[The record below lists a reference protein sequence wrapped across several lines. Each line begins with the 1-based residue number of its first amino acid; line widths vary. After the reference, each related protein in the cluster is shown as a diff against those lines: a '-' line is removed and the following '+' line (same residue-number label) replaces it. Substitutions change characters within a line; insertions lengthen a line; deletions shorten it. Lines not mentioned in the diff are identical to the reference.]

1 MIMARKQEVQM
12 KLKIRIAYELLILLI
27 LVFMLSSAYTMR
39 TDIVDYR
46 DYQGVYT
53 VTDYKS
59 FWIDEDSL
67 PAGGKDIIEFTLKDE
82 KAANTDITFFAVHQ
96 EIEMYID
103 DELVY
108 SGKRGDKNPFGKT
121 PGNLWASVRLNS
133 GDIGKLIR
141 IEITPAYKDVKGALP
156 EIYIGDSTT
165 ILLEEFRNDIFTA
178 IVAFVTFIVGMG
190 FLIWVLYNK
199 SNLSIDTRL
208 FYLACFAVFIGLWKL
223 TDLRIIPLLID
234 NPVLVSYMPL
244 LSLALIIVPFT
255 LFMGELFKDDK
266 KWKYNALCIAS
277 LVYGFVIVVLQMFNI
292 TDVRELLTINHGLMA
307 ILILLGISGSIIT
320 IVKNGWTMTIKLNTF
335 CILLCFM
342 GTVADLLLFYT
353 VKAKIV
359 SCFGIVAFLIYIIV
373 LGFESIK
380 ESRRLINEGK
390 KAQKYQN
397 IAFHDQ
403 LTTLYSR
410 SAFVDYTKPEEF
422 VPDGVII
429 VLCDLNNLK
438 YCNDHF
444 GHEAGDRYLIE
455 SAKVIKEVFEK
466 CGRCFRM
473 GGDEFA
479 IIMRNKTVEECERY
493 IGELRN
499 KQAEYRKAH
508 PEEFP
513 IYIACGFAAFDGTVD
528 HDIND
533 TMRRA
538 DKRMYADKYR
548 IKQTVGVDNR

>member
-1 MIMARKQEVQM
+1 M
-12 KLKIRIAYELLILLI
+12 KLKIRIAYELLFLLI
-27 LVFMLSSAYTMR
+27 LVFMLYSAYTMR

-46 DYQGVYT
+46 DCQGVYT

-121 PGNLWASVRLNS
+121 PGSFWASVRLNS
-133 GDIGKLIR
+133 DDIGKQIR

-165 ILLEEFRNDIFTA
+165 ILLEEFRNDIFIA

-244 LSLALIIVPFT
+244 LSLALVIVPFT

-342 GTVADLLLFYT
+342 GTVADLLLFYK

-359 SCFGIVAFLIYIIV
+359 SCFGIVALLIYIIV

-538 DKRMYADKYR
+538 DKCMYADKYR

>member
-1 MIMARKQEVQM
+1 MVGNQEVQM
-12 KLKIRIAYELLILLI
+12 KLKIRIAYELLFLLI
-27 LVFMLSSAYTMR
+27 LVFMLYSAYTMR

-46 DYQGVYT
+46 DCQGVYT

-121 PGNLWASVRLNS
+121 PGSLWASVRLNS

-244 LSLALIIVPFT
+244 LSLALVIVPFT
-255 LFMGELFKDDK
+255 LFMGEMFKDDK

-342 GTVADLLLFYT
+342 GTVADLLLFYK

-359 SCFGIVAFLIYIIV
+359 SCFGIVALLIYIIV

>member
-1 MIMARKQEVQM
+1 MVGNQEVQM
-12 KLKIRIAYELLILLI
+12 KLKIRIAYELLFLLI
-27 LVFMLSSAYTMR
+27 LVFMLYSAYTMR

-46 DYQGVYT
+46 DCQGVYT

-82 KAANTDITFFAVHQ
+82 NAANTDITFFAVHQ

-121 PGNLWASVRLNS
+121 PGSFWASVRLNS
-133 GDIGKLIR
+133 DDIGKLIR
-141 IEITPAYKDVKGALP
+141 FEITPAYKDVKGALP

-244 LSLALIIVPFT
+244 LSLALVIVPFT
-255 LFMGELFKDDK
+255 LFMGEMFKDDK

-342 GTVADLLLFYT
+342 GTVADLLLFYK

-359 SCFGIVAFLIYIIV
+359 SCFGIVALLIYIIV

>member
-1 MIMARKQEVQM
+1 MVGNQEVQM
-12 KLKIRIAYELLILLI
+12 KLKIRIAYELLFLLI
-27 LVFMLSSAYTMR
+27 LVFMLYSAYTMR

-46 DYQGVYT
+46 DCQGVYT

-82 KAANTDITFFAVHQ
+82 NAANTDITFFAVHQ

-121 PGNLWASVRLNS
+121 PGSFWASVRLNS
-133 GDIGKLIR
+133 DDIGKLIR
-141 IEITPAYKDVKGALP
+141 FEITPAYKDVKGALP
-156 EIYIGDSTT
+156 EIYIGDSKT
-165 ILLEEFRNDIFTA
+165 ILLEEFRNDIFIA

-244 LSLALIIVPFT
+244 LSLALVIVPFT

-342 GTVADLLLFYT
+342 GTVADLLLFYK

-359 SCFGIVAFLIYIIV
+359 SCFGIVALLIYIIV

>member
-1 MIMARKQEVQM
+1 M
-12 KLKIRIAYELLILLI
+12 KLKIRIAYGLLFLLI
-27 LVFMLSSAYTMR
+27 LVFMLYSAYTMR

-46 DYQGVYT
+46 DCQGVYT

-82 KAANTDITFFAVHQ
+82 NAANTDITFFAVHQ

-121 PGNLWASVRLNS
+121 PGSFWASVRLNS
-133 GDIGKLIR
+133 DDIGKLIR
-141 IEITPAYKDVKGALP
+141 FEITPAYKDVKGALP
-156 EIYIGDSTT
+156 EIYIGDSKT
-165 ILLEEFRNDIFTA
+165 ILLEEFRNDIFIA

-244 LSLALIIVPFT
+244 LSLALVIVPFT
-255 LFMGELFKDDK
+255 LFMGEMFKDDK

-342 GTVADLLLFYT
+342 GTVADLLLFYK

-359 SCFGIVAFLIYIIV
+359 SCFGIVALLIYIIV

>member
-1 MIMARKQEVQM
+1 M
-12 KLKIRIAYELLILLI
+12 KLKIRIAYELLFLLI

-59 FWIDEDSL
+59 FWLDEDSL

-121 PGNLWASVRLNS
+121 PGSLWASVRLNS

-244 LSLALIIVPFT
+244 LSLALVIVPFT

-335 CILLCFM
+335 CLLLCFM
-342 GTVADLLLFYT
+342 GTVADLLLFYK

-373 LGFESIK
+373 LGFASIK

-422 VPDGVII
+422 VPDDVII

-455 SAKVIKEVFEK
+455 SAKVIKEVFEN

-499 KQAEYRKAH
+499 KQAEYRKDH

-513 IYIACGFAAFDGTVD
+513 IYIACGFAAFDGTAD

-538 DKRMYADKYR
+538 DKCMYADKYR

>member
-1 MIMARKQEVQM
+1 M
-12 KLKIRIAYELLILLI
+12 KLKIRIAYELLFLLI

-59 FWIDEDSL
+59 FWLDEDSL

-82 KAANTDITFFAVHQ
+82 NAANTDITFFAVHQ

-121 PGNLWASVRLNS
+121 PGSFWASVRLNS
-133 GDIGKLIR
+133 DDIGKLIR
-141 IEITPAYKDVKGALP
+141 FEITPAYKDVKGALP

-165 ILLEEFRNDIFTA
+165 ILLEEFRNDIFIA

-244 LSLALIIVPFT
+244 LSLALVIVPFT
-255 LFMGELFKDDK
+255 LFMGEMFKDDK

-342 GTVADLLLFYT
+342 GTVADLLLFYK

-359 SCFGIVAFLIYIIV
+359 SCFGIVALLIYIIV

-455 SAKVIKEVFEK
+455 SAKVIKEVFEN

>member
-1 MIMARKQEVQM
+1 M
-12 KLKIRIAYELLILLI
+12 KLKIRIAYELLFLLI

-59 FWIDEDSL
+59 FWLDEDSL

-121 PGNLWASVRLNS
+121 PGSLWASVRLNL

-244 LSLALIIVPFT
+244 LSLALVIVPFT

-335 CILLCFM
+335 CLLLCFM
-342 GTVADLLLFYT
+342 GTVADLLLFYK

-373 LGFESIK
+373 LGFASIK

-422 VPDGVII
+422 VPDDVII

-455 SAKVIKEVFEK
+455 SAKVIKEVFEN

-499 KQAEYRKAH
+499 KQAEYRKDH

>member
-1 MIMARKQEVQM
+1 MVGNQEVQM
-12 KLKIRIAYELLILLI
+12 KLKIRIAYELLFLLI
-27 LVFMLSSAYTMR
+27 LVFMLYSAYTMR

-46 DYQGVYT
+46 DCQGVYT

-82 KAANTDITFFAVHQ
+82 NAANTDITFFAVHQ

-121 PGNLWASVRLNS
+121 PGSFWASVRLNS
-133 GDIGKLIR
+133 DDIGKLIR
-141 IEITPAYKDVKGALP
+141 FEITPAYKDVKGALP
-156 EIYIGDSTT
+156 EIYIGDSKT
-165 ILLEEFRNDIFTA
+165 ILLEEFRNDIFIA

-244 LSLALIIVPFT
+244 LSLALVIVPFT
-255 LFMGELFKDDK
+255 LFMGEMFKDDK

-342 GTVADLLLFYT
+342 GTVADLLLFYK

-359 SCFGIVAFLIYIIV
+359 SCFGIVALLIYIIV

>member
-1 MIMARKQEVQM
+1 M
-12 KLKIRIAYELLILLI
+12 KLKIRIAYELLFLLI

-59 FWIDEDSL
+59 FWLDEDSL

-121 PGNLWASVRLNS
+121 PGSLWASVRLNS

-244 LSLALIIVPFT
+244 LSLALVIVPFT

-335 CILLCFM
+335 CLLLCFM
-342 GTVADLLLFYT
+342 GTVADLLLFYK

-373 LGFESIK
+373 LGFASIK

-422 VPDGVII
+422 VPDDVII

>member
-1 MIMARKQEVQM
+1 M
-12 KLKIRIAYELLILLI
+12 KLKIRIAYELLFLLI

-59 FWIDEDSL
+59 FWLDEDSL

-121 PGNLWASVRLNS
+121 PGSFWASVRLNS
-133 GDIGKLIR
+133 DDIGKQIR

-178 IVAFVTFIVGMG
+178 IVAFATFIVGMG

-244 LSLALIIVPFT
+244 LSLALVIVPFT

-335 CILLCFM
+335 CLLLCFM
-342 GTVADLLLFYT
+342 GTVADLLLFYK

-359 SCFGIVAFLIYIIV
+359 SCFGIVALLIYIIV

-422 VPDGVII
+422 VPDDVII

>member
-1 MIMARKQEVQM
+1 M
-12 KLKIRIAYELLILLI
+12 KLKIRIAYELLFLLI

-59 FWIDEDSL
+59 FWLDEDSL

-121 PGNLWASVRLNS
+121 PGSFWASVRLNS
-133 GDIGKLIR
+133 DDIGKLIR
-141 IEITPAYKDVKGALP
+141 FEITPAYKDVKGALP

-244 LSLALIIVPFT
+244 LSLALVIVPFT
-255 LFMGELFKDDK
+255 LFMGEMFKDDK

-342 GTVADLLLFYT
+342 GTVADLLLFYK

-359 SCFGIVAFLIYIIV
+359 SCFGIVALLIYIIV

-422 VPDGVII
+422 VPDDVII

>member
-1 MIMARKQEVQM
+1 M
-12 KLKIRIAYELLILLI
+12 KLKIRIAYELLFLLI
-27 LVFMLSSAYTMR
+27 LVFMLYSAYTMR

-46 DYQGVYT
+46 DCQGVYT

-82 KAANTDITFFAVHQ
+82 NAANTDITFFAVHQ

-121 PGNLWASVRLNS
+121 PGSFWASVRLNS
-133 GDIGKLIR
+133 DDIGKLIR
-141 IEITPAYKDVKGALP
+141 FEITPAYKDVKGALP
-156 EIYIGDSTT
+156 EIYIGDSKT
-165 ILLEEFRNDIFTA
+165 ILLEEFRNDIFIA

-244 LSLALIIVPFT
+244 LSLALVIVPFT
-255 LFMGELFKDDK
+255 LFMGEMFKDDK

-342 GTVADLLLFYT
+342 GTVADLLLFYK

-359 SCFGIVAFLIYIIV
+359 SCFGIVALLIYIIV

-533 TMRRA
+533 TMRLA

>member
-1 MIMARKQEVQM
+1 M
-12 KLKIRIAYELLILLI
+12 KLKIRIAYELLFLLI

-46 DYQGVYT
+46 DCQGVYT

-121 PGNLWASVRLNS
+121 PGSLWASVRLNS

-244 LSLALIIVPFT
+244 LSLALVIVPFT

-335 CILLCFM
+335 CLLLCFM
-342 GTVADLLLFYT
+342 GTVADLLLFYK

-373 LGFESIK
+373 LGFASIK

-403 LTTLYSR
+403 LTSLYSR

-438 YCNDHF
+438 YCNDNF

-455 SAKVIKEVFEK
+455 STKVIKEVFEK

-479 IIMRNKTVEECERY
+479 IIIRDKTVEECERY
-493 IGELRN
+493 IGELRK
-499 KQAEYRKAH
+499 KQAEYRKEH

-513 IYIACGFAAFDGTVD
+513 IYIACGFAAFDEATD

>member
-1 MIMARKQEVQM
+1 M
-12 KLKIRIAYELLILLI
+12 KLKIRIAYELLFLLI
-27 LVFMLSSAYTMR
+27 LVFMLYSAYTMR

-46 DYQGVYT
+46 DCQGVYT

-82 KAANTDITFFAVHQ
+82 NAANTDITFFAVHQ

-121 PGNLWASVRLNS
+121 PGSFWASVRLNS
-133 GDIGKLIR
+133 DDIGKLIR
-141 IEITPAYKDVKGALP
+141 FEITPAYKDVKGALP
-156 EIYIGDSTT
+156 EIYIGDSKT
-165 ILLEEFRNDIFTA
+165 ILLEEFRNDIFIA

-244 LSLALIIVPFT
+244 LSLALVIVPFT
-255 LFMGELFKDDK
+255 LFMGEMFKDDK

-342 GTVADLLLFYT
+342 GTVADLLLFYK

-359 SCFGIVAFLIYIIV
+359 SCFGIVALLIYIIV

-538 DKRMYADKYR
+538 DKCMYADKYR

>member
-1 MIMARKQEVQM
+1 M
-12 KLKIRIAYELLILLI
+12 KLKIRIAYELLFLLI

-59 FWIDEDSL
+59 FWLDEDSL

-121 PGNLWASVRLNS
+121 PGSLWASVRLNS

-178 IVAFVTFIVGMG
+178 IVAFATFIVGMG

-244 LSLALIIVPFT
+244 LSLALVIVPFT
-255 LFMGELFKDDK
+255 LFMGEMFKDDK

-335 CILLCFM
+335 CLLLCFM
-342 GTVADLLLFYT
+342 GTVADLLLFYK

-373 LGFESIK
+373 LGFASIK

>member
-1 MIMARKQEVQM
+1 M
-12 KLKIRIAYELLILLI
+12 KLKIRIAYELLFLLI

-46 DYQGVYT
+46 DCQGVYT

-82 KAANTDITFFAVHQ
+82 NAANTDITFFAVHQ

-121 PGNLWASVRLNS
+121 PGSFWASVRLNS
-133 GDIGKLIR
+133 DDIGKLIR
-141 IEITPAYKDVKGALP
+141 FEITPAYKDVKGALP
-156 EIYIGDSTT
+156 EIYIGDSKT
-165 ILLEEFRNDIFTA
+165 ILLEEFRNDIFIA

-244 LSLALIIVPFT
+244 LSLALVIVPFT
-255 LFMGELFKDDK
+255 LFMGEMFKDDK

-342 GTVADLLLFYT
+342 GTVADLLLFYK

-359 SCFGIVAFLIYIIV
+359 SCFGIVALLIYIIV